1 MKAVIIDHQ
10 VASRQQLLEFCES
23 AESFSEIVA
32 FDSTLKAFN
41 YLQNEHADLL
51 IVEIEMPELS
61 GIDLIQALTEQ
72 ANVIFTCA
80 DPNYAAK
87 AYDIGAIDYLVKPF
101 NYTRL
106 LKAINRSIYWHQ
118 LHENTPIPQENGPE
132 AIFIKEGTRLVKLHV
147 DNIYYIEA
155 QGDYVSIHTHQKTHL
170 LHTTM
175 KNIEGKLPGNIF
187 FKVHRS
193 YIVNLSH
200 INDIEEGVVKL
211 ENFQIPISK
220 AKKDELLVRLRVV

>member
-10 VASRQQLLEFCES
+10 AASRQQLLEFCEL
-23 AESFSEIVA
+23 AESFSDIVA

-41 YLQNEHADLL
+41 YLQNQHADML
-51 IVEIEMPELS
+51 IVEVEMPELS
-61 GIDLIQALTEQ
+61 GLDLIQALTEP

-80 DPNYAAK
+80 DPAHAAE

-101 NYTRL
+101 NYTRF

-118 LHENTPIPQENGPE
+118 LHEKAPVMQEDSPD

-155 QGDYVSIHTHQKTHL
+155 QGDYVSIHTSQKTHL

-175 KNIEGKLPGNIF
+175 KNIEGKLPSSVF

-193 YIVNLSH
+193 YIVNLTH
-200 INDIEEGVVKL
+200 INDIEESIVQIK
-211 ENFQIPISK
+211 EFQLPISK